1 MAHEGITSEQAIALS
16 KALDRHT
23 DDSQLAQFAII
34 SFINWMVEI
43 NAGHLLQTT
52 NGWSHKDSHSGEFV
66 EHGDWRM
73 TIDIRRDLS
82 YREKEASDEGDSI
95 LRLIEESH
103 SWPNITAVQR
113 NGIYASIWFL
123 LVGRSGRTRYSFGLA
138 VPGLVAQVRIKRLNL
153 FHRASDKLVEA
164 MAWIRDR
171 INGVQTSQFE
181 PDSVDEMLG
190 GFKEL
195 HSITFEIND
204 PYGRKKGQSC

>member
-138 VPGLVAQVRIKRLNL
+138 VQAGVDIPLSKGVYLNL
-153 FHRASDKLVEA
+153 DLKKVYIRTDVSAAGAKLGTFKV
-164 MAWIRDR
+164 DPVLF
-171 INGVQTSQFE
+171 GVGVGWRF
-181 PDSVDEMLG
+181 
-190 GFKEL
+190 
-195 HSITFEIND
+195 
-204 PYGRKKGQSC
+204 